1 MQKRE
6 QYGGWQN
13 KNDFVIT
20 QSGEEEGDNT
30 LLLYILQ
37 LFFVTLAL

>member
-20 QSGEEEGDNT
+20 QGGEEEGDNT
-30 LLLYILQ
+30 
-37 LFFVTLAL
+37 